1 MFLYLSHIVKK
12 TIAALKTNKKNLKI
26 ILQLPISYTM
36 LAFSCL
42 LKVMSPQFEKAI
54 LLTTTSFS
62 EEQKI
67 TFKCSEKNVL
77 DKTASP

>member
-12 TIAALKTNKKNLKI
+12 TIAALKTKKNLKI

-42 LKVMSPQFEKAI
+42 LKVISPQFEKAI